1 LDKGLKF
8 CGERGYYVGSV
19 WVMKGVGG
27 IGSEGW
33 IRFVCVEV
41 YGEENKGW
49 DWGKL
54 VSGMLYAVWRS
65 MVRG

>member
-1 LDKGLKF
+1 M
-8 CGERGYYVGSV
+8 GSV